1 MEKIFNNKE
10 KIGDGNSLL
19 NMNITNLTNTH
30 LNQNGNLTGKIFES
44 FKNKNFFD
52 NSVINKINSIR
63 DNSPNQKT
71 NVGNILVK
79 VFNELI
85 LFIYC

>member
-1 MEKIFNNKE
+1 MEKIFNNKD
-10 KIGDGNSLL
+10 KTADGNSLL
-19 NMNITNLTNTH
+19 NMNITNLTNTY

-63 DNSPNQKT
+63 EGSPNPIP
-71 NVGNILVK
+71 NVGKNFIEFCDK
-79 VFNELI
+79 VFLI
-85 LFIYC
+85 F